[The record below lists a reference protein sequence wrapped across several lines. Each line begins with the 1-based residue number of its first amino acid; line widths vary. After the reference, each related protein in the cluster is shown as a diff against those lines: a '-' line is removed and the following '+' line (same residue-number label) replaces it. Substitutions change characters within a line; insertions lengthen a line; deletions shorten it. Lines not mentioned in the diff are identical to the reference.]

1 MNDILNILLAD
12 DTAMNLSLGVKLLT
26 RRGHNVTTAE
36 DGLQAF
42 ETYKAGTFDVILMD
56 VQMPV
61 MGGIDSTREIRK
73 YEGEHPEKILGIK
86 GIKLTYVKL
95 RTKDQPRHKNAI
107 FELHHWERPKAPKQ
121 KWLGHISFTV
131 DNMDREY
138 KRLKR
143 LGVKF
148 ISKPLKSPVS
158 GHKLC
163 FGYDPDGNLI
173 EFADRN

>member
-56 VQMPV
+56 VQMTV

-73 YEGEHPEKILGIK
+73 YEGEHPEKTPIPIIALTANTSEEDRQRYLNAGMNAMITKPFNIK
-86 GIKLTYVKL
+86 TIVQDIKDVIET
-95 RTKDQPRHKNAI
+95 
-107 FELHHWERPKAPKQ
+107 FQ
-121 KWLGHISFTV
+121 K
-131 DNMDREY
+131 
-138 KRLKR
+138 
-143 LGVKF
+143 
-148 ISKPLKSPVS
+148 
-158 GHKLC
+158 
-163 FGYDPDGNLI
+163 
-173 EFADRN
+173 

>member
-42 ETYKAGTFDVILMD
+42 EAYKAGSYDVILMD

-73 YEGEHPEKILGIK
+73 YESEHPEKAPIPIIALTANTSEDDRQLYLNAGMNAMITKPFNIK
-86 GIKLTYVKL
+86 TIVQDIKDV
-95 RTKDQPRHKNAI
+95 I
-107 FELHHWERPKAPKQ
+107 ESFQ
-121 KWLGHISFTV
+121 K
-131 DNMDREY
+131 
-138 KRLKR
+138 
-143 LGVKF
+143 
-148 ISKPLKSPVS
+148 
-158 GHKLC
+158 
-163 FGYDPDGNLI
+163 
-173 EFADRN
+173 

>member
-1 MNDILNILLAD
+1 MVKDFRHACVVVRDLKKAIKFYRDILGLKL
-12 DTAMNLSLGVKLLT
+12 VK
-26 RRGHNVTTAE
+26 
-36 DGLQAF
+36 
-42 ETYKAGTFDVILMD
+42 VIK
-56 VQMPV
+56 
-61 MGGIDSTREIRK
+61 I
-73 YEGEHPEKILGIK
+73 EGEHPEKILGIK